1 MKTTSVSQKPELKT
15 PEQIA
20 KMREAGRLVAAALR
34 TARAMAQPGTRTAEI
49 DRAIEEL
56 FARHGAIPLFKGYPG
71 KVPFPAVTCI
81 SLNEQVVHGIPGPLK
96 IRAGD
101 LVIVDV
107 AARYQGYV
115 ADATIT
121 FGVGKV
127 SPEAERLM
135 EITYNG
141 MMAGINAAR
150 PGNRLTDIGEA
161 IERYVRRH
169 GLSVVRQFVGH
180 GVGREMHEPPQVQHV
195 GPGGRGPVL
204 RPGLCVA
211 IEPQVNLGSPEVR
224 FLDDGWTAVTADG
237 SLSAHFEHTIAVTQN
252 GPLILTLP

>member
-1 MKTTSVSQKPELKT
+1 MHPIRPKPNQVITYKSPREL
-15 PEQIA
+15 EI
-20 KMREAGRLVAAALR
+20 MREAGRIVAWTLQELKRSAEPGMTTLDLDRIAAQCFR
-34 TARAMAQPGTRTAEI
+34 QCGATT
-49 DRAIEEL
+49 
-56 FARHGAIPLFKGYPG
+56 AIPKNYNFPG
-71 KVPFPAVTCI
+71 NICVSI
-81 SLNEQVVHGIPGPLK
+81 NDQVVHGIPGPLK

-101 LVIVDV
+101 LVKVDV